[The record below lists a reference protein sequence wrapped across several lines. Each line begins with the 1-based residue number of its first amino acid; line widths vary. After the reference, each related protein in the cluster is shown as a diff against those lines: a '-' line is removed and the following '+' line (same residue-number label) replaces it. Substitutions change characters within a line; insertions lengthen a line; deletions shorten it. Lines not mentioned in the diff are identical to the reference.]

1 MVTQNFAGMALNA
14 QPSAAAP
21 RPGVNPMIAGGTMG
35 MGMPPTMATGTMGM
49 GSVGIGG
56 IPINQGL
63 VGMNMMPAG
72 IGLQGA
78 LGMPSMGIGQGM
90 NPTMVQPKQDAFANF
105 GNFGK

>member
-1 MVTQNFAGMALNA
+1 MVAQNFAGMTLNA

-21 RPGVNPMIAGGTMG
+21 RPGVNPMMTGGTMA

-49 GSVGIGG
+49 GSVSIGG
-56 IPINQGL
+56 MPINQGL
-63 VGMNMMPAG
+63 VGLNMMPAG

-78 LGMPSMGIGQGM
+78 LGMPSMGTGQGM
-90 NPTMVQPKQDAFANF
+90 NPAMLQPKQDAFANF

>member
-1 MVTQNFAGMALNA
+1 
-14 QPSAAAP
+14 
-21 RPGVNPMIAGGTMG
+21 MIAGGTMG